1 MGWDCV
7 DRRHHLIPQ
16 FSTVFHLIRFFRR
29 QLMLTQK
36 SGPWGM
42 MGPWNRPVLDAHC
55 CALAPSAALLAALAW
70 AVAGPRRRRRRPF
83 EDTIAQRAMACT
95 ACHGRKGRAAP
106 DGYYPRL
113 AGKPAG
119 YLYNQLLNFRD
130 GRRHYGL
137 MTQLIAP
144 LSDAYLMEIASIFR
158 SWKCPTRP
166 RCPPPPRPRCCA
178 TAGSWCCEGD
188 AARQLPACVQC
199 HGQAMTGVAPGIPGL
214 LGLPRDYLNAQ
225 LGAWKAGTRR
235 AHAPDCMKEVV
246 ARLTLEDIN
255 AVASWAGRAAPARQ
269 HQAGHQ
275 PAALAAGATA
285 ITCGSAPTVPWVNS
299 RTGEGPK

>member
-1 MGWDCV
+1 
-7 DRRHHLIPQ
+7 
-16 FSTVFHLIRFFRR
+16 
-29 QLMLTQK
+29 MLTPAAHVGHDE
-36 SGPWGM
+36 SMELTCFG
-42 MGPWNRPVLDAHC
+42 RPLPC
-55 CALAPSAALLAALAW
+55 LPRALARLALLAAFAW
-70 AVAGPRRRRRRPF
+70 TAAPAAAAPAPF

-95 ACHGRKGRAAP
+95 ACHGQQGRAAP

-144 LSDAYLMEIASIFR
+144 LSDAYLMEIAIYFSQLEVPYPAPLPAAAAPEVLR
-158 SWKCPTRP
+158 HGRQLVL
-166 RCPPPPRPRCCA
+166 
-178 TAGSWCCEGD
+178 EGD
-188 AARQLPACVQC
+188 AARRLPACVQC

-255 AVASWAGRAAPARQ
+255 AVASWAAAQPLPASTK
-269 HQAGHQ
+269 
-275 PAALAAGATA
+275 PAASPPPLAPGATA
-285 ITCGSAPTVPWVNS
+285 ITCGSATAPVPAA
-299 RTGEGPK
+299 PLKAQK

>member
-1 MGWDCV
+1 
-7 DRRHHLIPQ
+7 
-16 FSTVFHLIRFFRR
+16 
-29 QLMLTQK
+29 MLT
-36 SGPWGM
+36 PA
-42 MGPWNRPVLDAHC
+42 AHVGHDEPMEETSFGRLLPGLPRL
-55 CALAPSAALLAALAW
+55 LARLAWLAALAW
-70 AVAGPRRRRRRPF
+70 AGAASAATPPF

-95 ACHGRKGRAAP
+95 ACHGQQGRAAP

-144 LSDAYLMEIASIFR
+144 LSDTYLMEIATYFSQLEVPYPAPLPAAAAPEVLR
-158 SWKCPTRP
+158 HGRQLVL
-166 RCPPPPRPRCCA
+166 
-178 TAGSWCCEGD
+178 EGD

-235 AHAPDCMKEVV
+235 AHAPDCMKDVV

-255 AVASWAGRAAPARQ
+255 AVASWAAAQPLPASTK
-269 HQAGHQ
+269 
-275 PAALAAGATA
+275 PAAGLPPVAAGASA
-285 ITCGSAPTVPWVNS
+285 ISCGSAPAPAAPVAPAL
-299 RTGEGPK
+299 PAKAQK